1 MAKRP
6 LDASAIE
13 RRLLDLAY
21 TTDAKITATALA
33 YYAPCSIDDAAR
45 VLDDL
50 TAHDRLRMDIEDD
63 GTVVYHL
70 LGRQKLA
77 PAAPSAPPLVRVI
90 SPRAVSPMLAAALTV
105 LVPGAG
111 HLYARHVIAAV
122 AWFAAV
128 SLGYAL
134 ILPGLLLHLASIV
147 SAAGAAHRLNGA
159 RAPLLLGAAG

>member
-6 LDASAIE
+6 LDATAIE

-21 TTDAKITATALA
+21 TTDVKITVTALA
-33 YYAPCSIDDAAR
+33 YYARCSIDDAAR

-50 TAHDRLRMDIEDD
+50 AAHDRLRMDVEDD

-77 PAAPSAPPLVRVI
+77 PAAPPPLARVI
-90 SPRAVSPMLAAALTV
+90 SPRIRAVSPMLAAVLTV

-111 HLYARHVIAAV
+111 HLYARHVVAAV

-147 SAAGAAHRLNGA
+147 SAAGAAHRLNAA
-159 RAPLLLGAAG
+159 RAPLLLRPA